1 MDDND
6 EWKAMMYG
14 DEPEEVLPEIKS
26 EVLPP
31 RGIINM
37 PAMSAEL
44 RKLRGT
50 IEVQDRVIKRLVQRM
65 RNIERRVN
73 ANSNDVNSIW
83 TDLDGKIDR
92 RNG

>member
-1 MDDND
+1 MDDD
-6 EWKAMMYG
+6 DWKAMMYG
-14 DEPEEVLPEIKS
+14 DDPEEELPQIKS

-37 PAMSAEL
+37 PAMSAEI
-44 RKLRGT
+44 RKLRAT
-50 IEVQDRVIKRLVQRM
+50 VETQERIIKRLVQRM

-73 ANSNDVNSIW
+73 SNSQDVGAIW
-83 TDLDGKIDR
+83 TDLDNKIDR

>member
-1 MDDND
+1 MDDD
-6 EWKAMMYG
+6 EWKALMYG
-14 DEPEEVLPEIKS
+14 EEPEEVVPQIKS

-37 PAMSAEL
+37 PAMSAEI
-44 RKLRGT
+44 RRLRGT
-50 IEVQDRVIKRLVQRM
+50 VETQDRVIKRLVQRI

-73 ANSNDVNSIW
+73 ANSNDVGAIW
-83 TDLDGKIDR
+83 TDLDNKIDR

>member
-1 MDDND
+1 MDDD

-14 DEPEEVLPEIKS
+14 DEPEEVVPQVKS

-44 RKLRGT
+44 RRLRGT
-50 IEVQDRVIKRLVQRM
+50 VETQDRVIKRLVQRI

-73 ANSNDVNSIW
+73 SNSQDVTAIW
-83 TDLDGKIDR
+83 TDMDNKIDR